1 MKYCIKC
8 GAQLPAT
15 AEFCPACGTKQPA
28 VSTPAQPSPAVTP
41 AQPEPAPAQAH
52 PQASATATT
61 PPLTAQS
68 NTGAQT
74 GGQASTAQPAGNI
87 RAAMARAAAA
97 KAKPGDP
104 EWVPYNQYPEHGLIN
119 GWRIAF
125 VDLVHPNQCIGRAN
139 YWYATIYV
147 IVLAA
152 ICEFGGPIALAIANL
167 VSISLDWRRLN
178 DIMPNST
185 LAWFIIIVDIF
196 FTFTSLLN
204 PFIIIGD
211 VAISLFIGLSKT
223 NWQTTGERPVSPVA

>member
-1 MKYCIKC
+1 MIPMKYCIKC

-28 VSTPAQPSPAVTP
+28 VSAPAQPAPTVTP
-41 AQPEPAPAQAH
+41 AQAAPAQAQ
-52 PQASATATT
+52 PQPSAAVTT
-61 PPLTAQS
+61 PPLTAQG
-68 NTGAQT
+68 NAGAQA
-74 GGQASTAQPAGNI
+74 GTAQPAGDI

-119 GWRIAF
+119 GWRVAF
-125 VDLVHPNQCIGRAN
+125 VDLVQPNQCIGRAN
-139 YWYATIYV
+139 YWYAYIYAF
-147 IVLAA
+147 VLVA
-152 ICEFGGPIALAIANL
+152 ICEFGGPIALAIGNL

-185 LAWFIIIVDIF
+185 LAWCIIIVDIF
-196 FTFTSLLN
+196 LTFTSLLN
-204 PFIIIGD
+204 PFIIFGD

-223 NWQTTGERPVSPVA
+223 NWQTTGERPVSPAA